1 MYEEAV
7 ASQQQDA
14 HVQAYKNFQEQQEFN
29 QKIAEQNQKTTNSLK
44 ESAKKTLEEILSKTI
59 ETGYKSGAEY
69 DKNLSN
75 GIIENKKTVTTAID
89 SIASS
94 ITEEIVSDK
103 QITDAEEKGMA
114 LGKGI
119 MAGVAAG
126 FGIATSK
133 KGELDFSE
141 LEKSTT
147 TAFKTAV
154 NGLLSGIETSVL
166 SPIREI
172 DGVFKKLS
180 GIEVLGTTPFLALKK
195 AINIPKAIPK
205 LATGAVIPPNAPF
218 YAMLGDQKHGT
229 NIEAPLDT
237 IKQALR
243 EVLGTQGQG
252 GNTYNITATARGRA
266 LFDLI
271 LAEGRSELVRTGKN
285 PFDLVTT

>member
-1 MYEEAV
+1 
-7 ASQQQDA
+7 
-14 HVQAYKNFQEQQEFN
+14 
-29 QKIAEQNQKTTNSLK
+29 
-44 ESAKKTLEEILSKTI
+44 
-59 ETGYKSGAEY
+59 
-69 DKNLSN
+69 
-75 GIIENKKTVTTAID
+75 
-89 SIASS
+89 
-94 ITEEIVSDK
+94 
-103 QITDAEEKGMA
+103 
-114 LGKGI
+114 